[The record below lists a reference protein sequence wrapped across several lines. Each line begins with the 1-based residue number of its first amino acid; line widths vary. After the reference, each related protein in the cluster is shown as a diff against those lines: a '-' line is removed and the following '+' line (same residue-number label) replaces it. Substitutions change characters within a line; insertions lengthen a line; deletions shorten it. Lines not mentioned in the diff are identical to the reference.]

1 MPTLMNEKLLFLKL
15 GGSLITDKSQPETAR
30 TKVITNLL
38 LDLKTYLNQRNEV
51 RVLLGHGSG
60 SFGHYAGAKYNTGAG
75 VFTDAQWQGFVEVWR
90 SARALN
96 QIVLEIAKSIRLP
109 LLSFPP
115 SAGLLASGKQIV
127 SWDIQPLQKALA
139 AGLISVVYGDVVFD
153 EELGGTIFSTEE
165 LFFHLA
171 SRLRPSRVLLAGKEA
186 AVFADYPANQAPV
199 RNLDKNA
206 PLEDFLKK
214 SESQDVTGGMRSK
227 VAEMQALCR
236 QTGAR
241 VEIFAANHPGEL
253 LSALNG
259 LHSGTIIS

>member
-1 MPTLMNEKLLFLKL
+1 M
-15 GGSLITDKSQPETAR
+15 
-30 TKVITNLL
+30 
-38 LDLKTYLNQRNEV
+38 
-51 RVLLGHGSG
+51 
-60 SFGHYAGAKYNTGAG
+60 
-75 VFTDAQWQGFVEVWR
+75 
-90 SARALN
+90 
-96 QIVLEIAKSIRLP
+96 P

-115 SAGLLASGKQIV
+115 SASLLASGKQIV

-171 SRLRPSRVLLAGKEA
+171 SRLRPSRVLLAGKEV